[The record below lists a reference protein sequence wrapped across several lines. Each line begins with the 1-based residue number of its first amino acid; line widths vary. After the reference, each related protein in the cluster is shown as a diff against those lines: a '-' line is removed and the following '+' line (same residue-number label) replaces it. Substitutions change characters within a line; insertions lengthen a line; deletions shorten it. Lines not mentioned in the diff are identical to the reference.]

1 MLRSVVR
8 HGSLLAREKS
18 RSAPSSNEWGKVAMY
33 WATSLILKSAALM
46 WFIAAPSIGDAGAQ
60 ERQRI
65 FFHAS
70 GENSK
75 YTKQYAIDV
84 PDMPGHQVRIYE
96 IRRAFPIDPPK
107 MNGLAI
113 KEIWTRGMADYTEDN
128 GHGSLYSEY
137 VMENGDR
144 FFSFA
149 SVNAQRIG
157 FDDYLSNT
165 VGYITGG
172 TGQLERIEGV
182 LRTTARTHP
191 KAGTL
196 EVDTEIQYSM
206 RGVALPK

>member
-1 MLRSVVR
+1 
-8 HGSLLAREKS
+8 
-18 RSAPSSNEWGKVAMY
+18 MY
-33 WATSLILKSAALM
+33 WATSLILKSAALV

-96 IRRAFPIDPPK
+96 IRRVFPTNPPIV
-107 MNGLAI
+107 NGLAI
-113 KEIWTRGMADYTEDN
+113 KEVWTRGMADYTEDN

-149 SVNAQRIG
+149 SVNAQKIG
-157 FDDYLSNT
+157 FDETFPTRLDTLPVEQGSWRELK
-165 VGYITGG
+165 GSC
-172 TGQLERIEGV
+172 GQRRELTPKRAPSRWTRKSSTACGASRFPSRRLPRV
-182 LRTTARTHP
+182 LWHDRR
-191 KAGTL
+191 
-196 EVDTEIQYSM
+196 
-206 RGVALPK
+206 